1 MLWYHSFQSARE
13 PMSSYTHFLGVL
25 LSLIGLPLS
34 VLLYFVKGSGD
45 PLHLLA
51 ALIFCC
57 STLALYTTSCVYH
70 FSQGTPTH
78 INHLRKL
85 DHAMIYVLIAG
96 SYTPMLMSFYP
107 KKEALVSINKYFSTE
122 PIIVTNDFDSGIC
135 LNMANP
141 KELGADR
148 LAKLA
153 AGFEIYGGPVMVI
166 DYGTATT
173 FDVVDEKGVF
183 VTGITAP
190 GVNICAEALFTNT
203 AQLPKIEI
211 KRPGS
216 IYCRDI
222 VSCIQSGIYYGHV
235 GEARYIIENVK
246 KELNMPDMKVVAT
259 GGMAREIGNGNGI
272 FDVLDP
278 FLSFK
283 GLFILY
289 KRNIDNIRRR
299 EYAAGH

>member
-1 MLWYHSFQSARE
+1 M
-13 PMSSYTHFLGVL
+13 VL
-25 LSLIGLPLS
+25 LIDVGHTEIRIGVRDDDGLIGSWRMTTDSLNTSDELGGTILRFLKFDNIDPKGIRGVIICS
-34 VLLYFVKGSGD
+34 VVPNIMYSLTRG
-45 PLHLLA
+45 
-51 ALIFCC
+51 
-57 STLALYTTSCVYH
+57 
-70 FSQGTPTH
+70 
-78 INHLRKL
+78 
-85 DHAMIYVLIAG
+85 
-96 SYTPMLMSFYP
+96 
-107 KKEALVSINKYFSTE
+107 INKYFSTE